1 MQDSMDLIECKIC
14 DGTFPDKTDLVE
26 HMRTEHEM
34 LEVASFAANVMVQ
47 EEDRDR
53 AAREFHRRFDHLK
66 KELVSH

>member
-1 MQDSMDLIECKIC
+1 MEDSTEMIESKIC
-14 DGTFPDKTDLVE
+14 DGRFPDKTDLVE
-26 HMRTEHEM
+26 HMRTEHEL

-53 AAREFHRRFDHLK
+53 AAREYHRRFDHLK

>member
-1 MQDSMDLIECKIC
+1 MEDITELVECKIC
-14 DGTFPDKTDLVE
+14 DERFPDKTDLVE
-26 HMRTEHEM
+26 HMRTDHEL

-47 EEDRDR
+47 EEERDK